1 MNSLIGKLGAIFLK
15 DLVNNAS
22 YRLSFLFQFVAPL
35 FMLLSFFFL
44 SRLLD
49 GAELEGLQRY
59 GDDYF
64 SFAMLGIVFTTYTGI
79 FLTTISATI
88 RMGQTTGTLEL
99 IMSTRTSLPT
109 YLLGASLFAFLRATL
124 TIVLFLVVGIFAFG
138 VDFQGANLLG
148 GLLILL
154 FSMAVMVGLG
164 ILSGSFILVFKQ
176 GDPIGLIVNSGAFL
190 LSGVVYPVAVL
201 PGWLQVG
208 SRLLPQ
214 TYALEA
220 LRQAVL
226 LGAPLNQLGAQ
237 LLPLLLFGAAI
248 IGTGLLAFKYATYRA
263 RLEGSFAHY

>member
-1 MNSLIGKLGAIFLK
+1 MIGKLIAIFMK
-15 DLVNNAS
+15 DLVNAAS
-22 YRLSFLFQFVAPL
+22 YRMAFAFQFVAPM

-64 SFAMLGIVFTTYTGI
+64 SFAMLGIVFSTYTGI

-88 RMGQTTGTLEL
+88 RMGQTSGTLEL
-99 IMSTRTSLPT
+99 VMSTRTSLPT
-109 YLLGASLFAFLRATL
+109 FLLGSSIFAFLRATI
-124 TIVLFLVVGIFAFG
+124 TVMLFLVVGIFAFG
-138 VDFQGANLLG
+138 VDFHGANLLG
-148 GLLILL
+148 GALILL

-164 ILSGSFILVFKQ
+164 ILSGSFILIFKQ

-190 LSGVVYPVAVL
+190 LSGVVYPVTVL
-201 PGWLQVG
+201 PDWLQLG
-208 SRLLPQ
+208 SRALPH

-220 LRQAVL
+220 LRQTVL
-226 LGAPLNQLGAQ
+226 LGAPLTQLAAE
-237 LLPLLLFGAAI
+237 LLPLLFFGSAI
-248 IGTGLLAFKYATYRA
+248 ILTGLLAFKYAIYRA